1 MDSQTLNHGSA
12 PSARTALDALG
23 VVGGV
28 LIAYL
33 AVGILL
39 EAFTSINVPFIV
51 KGANI
56 RVASQAAARWY
67 SWMRPEGFQNAVH
80 AAARWYSWIS
90 PPSRSRRLI
99 SPRLG
104 GASVPVRSGV
114 SSASPR

>member
-39 EAFTSINVPFIV
+39 EAFTSINVPFI
-51 KGANI
+51 A
-56 RVASQAAARWY
+56 W
-67 SWMRPEGFQNAVH
+67 
-80 AAARWYSWIS
+80 
-90 PPSRSRRLI
+90 
-99 SPRLG
+99 
-104 GASVPVRSGV
+104 
-114 SSASPR
+114 